1 MQYYYYIIKNLQN
14 DKKYVGITTN
24 PTERKQDIEEFL
36 LYKPLII
43 KPVSTRA
50 EA

>member
-1 MQYYYYIIKNLQN
+1 MTVGGILTSMLTGKPDHSVEGNPVGRMIKM
-14 DKKYVGITTN
+14 I
-24 PTERKQDIEEFL
+24 F
-36 LYKPLII
+36 LII